1 MEENNQSTMMK
12 WAVGI
17 ILTIAVITSGVFL
30 FNKSK
35 PSIDKAG
42 SQLDNITVQIDNS
55 QYVGYD
61 AKEVSGSEVASVINT
76 KATKDLTVTV
86 KTKSS
91 TAGLAYNSSSYSLT
105 NNTNKDFIEP
115 TARFTGAVIKTANG
129 TVTGITFTQQ

>member
-42 SQLDNITVQIDNS
+42 NQLDNITVQIDSS
-55 QYVGYD
+55 QYVGYHG
-61 AKEVSGSEVASVINT
+61 KEVSGSEVASVINT
-76 KATKDLTVTV
+76 KATKDLYITV
-86 KTKSS
+86 KTNSNTS
-91 TAGLAYNSSSYSLT
+91 GLDYNSSSYSLT
-105 NNTNKDFIEP
+105 NVSDVNFIEP
-115 TARFTGAVIKTANG
+115 TARFTGEVIKTTNG
-129 TVTGITFTQQ
+129 TVEGIIFDQQ